1 MLCHVVLCCSRFNT
15 NLIVLVFCN
24 YDAHQLH
31 FQVCLRSSP
40 LYYPGAV
47 GFLTQNGQP
56 KVGEL
61 LEQAW
66 TITEKCRF
74 KILNSGKKEKEDEAT
89 AKVTEKS
96 EYGEPTEVSKS
107 RNE

>member
-1 MLCHVVLCCSRFNT
+1 M
-15 NLIVLVFCN
+15 
-24 YDAHQLH
+24 
-31 FQVCLRSSP
+31 RSCP

-47 GFLTQNGQP
+47 GFTTLNGQP

-74 KILNSGKKEKEDEAT
+74 KILKGGKKEVEDEIITDGA
-89 AKVTEKS
+89 ERSEYREPSESSKS
-96 EYGEPTEVSKS
+96 EKEFYDF
-107 RNE
+107 